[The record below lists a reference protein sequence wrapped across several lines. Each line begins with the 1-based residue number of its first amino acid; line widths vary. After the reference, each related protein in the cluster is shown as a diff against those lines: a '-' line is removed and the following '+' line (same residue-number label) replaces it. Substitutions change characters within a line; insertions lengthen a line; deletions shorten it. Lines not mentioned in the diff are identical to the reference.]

1 MTVRL
6 SLASSVRCA
15 AAFETTGLK
24 EGAGRRA
31 GRADMKL
38 KLMIGGFEVSYS
50 GSEEFAEQKLLNLTH
65 ELIELAASQNLS
77 GRTQEAAELAVPRG
91 STPMNAADAA
101 EIGNSVGQLS
111 DFLRQLQENGLS
123 STTRD
128 KFLATSAWLHLS
140 GYARIT
146 SGNVAEALQEHHET
160 ALSNPSH
167 CLNLNI
173 ERNYC
178 ERDGKNGPYFVTT
191 PGFRHL
197 GLDVQRSDDGSWKL
211 RGGGE

>member
-1 MTVRL
+1 
-6 SLASSVRCA
+6 
-15 AAFETTGLK
+15 
-24 EGAGRRA
+24 
-31 GRADMKL
+31 MKL

-111 DFLRQLQENGLS
+111 DFLKRFNGS
-123 STTRD
+123 GSEQTQTD
-128 KFLATSAWLHLS
+128 KHLATSAWLHLS
-140 GYARIT
+140 GCERIT
-146 SGNVAEALQEHHET
+146 SGNVAEELQKHNET
-160 ALSNPSH
+160 ALANPSD
-167 CLNLNI
+167 CLAKNI
-173 ERNYC
+173 KKKLC
-178 ERDGKNGPYFVTT
+178 ERYSKGGPYFVTAK
-191 PGFRHL
+191 GFQHL